1 MKQLNWLQK
10 LKQENKKDSVP
21 NIWSSVKNEN
31 YNESYPQVEAWL
43 RKISLNSSNQNE
55 RKFSYMKNFILAHK
69 MRLVYTVIILAVI
82 IGACSMP
89 VTTHETVGYMLT
101 WTVPQTDDVAQ
112 KINALSWIDK
122 SKLTMNENTN
132 NGVTESLY
140 SLLLPNTSQEQV
152 EAYNADLEK
161 IKEITSIKILPLNE
175 DVKRPLYSA
184 ALYKFFRVNIDATK
198 MNDEELKQEVTRQ
211 MKEAGFNNPN
221 VEFKTDENGRRVFN
235 LKLDH
240 QENLSKDPQNFELNV
255 NDGNSKEVLKF
266 STKPLDKEKLK
277 NMTDDQIR
285 QLIKEQHKDIQI
297 DDKDIK
303 IERKNGEVSVTVKK
317 EDNLGIDFAGGTE
330 VLVRFRQNTSIS
342 DVRNALDKAGII
354 GADIKTMG
362 NETDILI
369 RTSEQGE
376 GNIVSDKIMQGLK
389 NSMPNNHFEV
399 LRIDK
404 VGPKSGKGNNI
415 IEKEIKEK

>member
-10 LKQENKKDSVP
+10 LKQENKKEAAVP
-21 NIWSSVKNEN
+21 GNIWSSVKNEN

-43 RKISLNSSNQNE
+43 RKISLTSSNQNE
-55 RKFSYMKNFILAHK
+55 RKFSSMKNFIMAHK

-101 WTVPQTDDVAQ
+101 WTVPQNDDAAQ

-122 SKLTMNENTN
+122 SKLTVNENTN
-132 NGVTESLY
+132 NGETVSLY
-140 SLLLPNTSQEQV
+140 TLLLPNTTQEQV
-152 EAYNADLEK
+152 ESYNADLEK
-161 IKEITSIKILPLNE
+161 IKDIKTVNIFPLNE

-221 VEFKTDENGRRVFN
+221 VEFKTDEFGRRIFN
-235 LKLDH
+235 LKLEH
-240 QENLSKDPQNFELNV
+240 QDNQGKDPQNFELNV
-255 NDGNSKEVLKF
+255 NDGNIKEVLKF

-285 QLIKEQHKDIQI
+285 QLIKEQHKDLQI
-297 DDKDIK
+297 DDKDIL
-303 IERKNGEVSVTVKK
+303 IERKNGDVTINVKK
-317 EDNLGIDFAGGTE
+317 EDNLGTDFRGGTE
-330 VLVRFRQNTSIS
+330 VLVRFQQNISIDEIRS
-342 DVRNALDKAGII
+342 ALDKSGFI
-354 GADIKTMG
+354 GADIKTAYNG
-362 NETDILI
+362 SDILI

-376 GNIVSDKIMQGLK
+376 GNVISDKITKGLK
-389 NSMPNNHFEV
+389 SSIPNNQFEV
-399 LRIDK
+399 LRVNR
-404 VGPKSGKGNNI
+404 VGPKVNNM
-415 IEKEIKEK
+415 IENQIKVK

>member
-10 LKQENKKDSVP
+10 LKQENKKEAAVP
-21 NIWSSVKNEN
+21 GNIWSSVKNEN

-43 RKISLNSSNQNE
+43 RKISLTSSNQNE
-55 RKFSYMKNFILAHK
+55 RKFSSMKNFIMAHK

-101 WTVPQTDDVAQ
+101 WTVPQNDDAAQ

-122 SKLTMNENTN
+122 SKLTVNENTN
-132 NGVTESLY
+132 NGETVSLY
-140 SLLLPNTSQEQV
+140 TLLLPNTTQEQV
-152 EAYNADLEK
+152 ESYNADLEK
-161 IKEITSIKILPLNE
+161 IKDIKTVNIFPLNE

-221 VEFKTDENGRRVFN
+221 VEFKTDEFGRRIFN
-235 LKLDH
+235 LKLEH
-240 QENLSKDPQNFELNV
+240 QDNQGKDPQNFELNV

-285 QLIKEQHKDIQI
+285 QLIKEQHKDLQI
-297 DDKDIK
+297 DDKDIL
-303 IERKNGEVSVTVKK
+303 IERKNGDVTINVKK
-317 EDNLGIDFAGGTE
+317 EDNLGTDFRGGTE
-330 VLVRFRQNTSIS
+330 VLVRFQQNISIDEIRS
-342 DVRNALDKAGII
+342 ALDKSGFI
-354 GADIKTMG
+354 GADIKTAYNG
-362 NETDILI
+362 SDILI

-376 GNIVSDKIMQGLK
+376 GNVISDKITKGLK
-389 NSMPNNHFEV
+389 SSIPNNQFEV
-399 LRIDK
+399 LRVNR
-404 VGPKSGKGNNI
+404 VGPKVNNM
-415 IEKEIKEK
+415 IENQIKVK

>member
-10 LKQENKKDSVP
+10 LKQENKKEADIP
-21 NIWSSVKNEN
+21 GNIWSSVKSEN
-31 YNESYPQVEAWL
+31 YNASYPQVEAWL

-101 WTVPQTDDVAQ
+101 WTVPLNTDAAQ
-112 KINALSWIDK
+112 KINNLNWIDK
-122 SKLTMNENTN
+122 SKLSVSENTN
-132 NGVTESLY
+132 NGKTENLY
-140 SLLLPNTSQEQV
+140 SLLLPNTTQEQA
-152 EAYNADLEK
+152 EPYKKDLEN
-161 IKEITSIKILPLNE
+161 IKDVTSVKLFPLNE

-221 VEFKTDENGRRVFN
+221 VEFKTDEKGRRVFN
-235 LKLDH
+235 LKLDNR
-240 QENLSKDPQNFELNV
+240 ENLSKDPQNFELNV
-255 NDGNSKEVLKF
+255 NDGNNKEVLKF

-285 QLIKEQHKDIQI
+285 QLIKEQHKDMQI

-303 IERKNGEVSVTVKK
+303 IERKNGDVMVKVLK
-317 EDNLGIDFAGGTE
+317 ENDNNKI
-330 VLVRFRQNTSIS
+330 
-342 DVRNALDKAGII
+342 
-354 GADIKTMG
+354 
-362 NETDILI
+362 ET
-369 RTSEQGE
+369 
-376 GNIVSDKIMQGLK
+376 
-389 NSMPNNHFEV
+389 
-399 LRIDK
+399 
-404 VGPKSGKGNNI
+404 
-415 IEKEIKEK
+415 EIKEK